1 MLLLYLGRLNNEGI
15 ITKLLGRIGTGMT
28 EYALILALVSIAAIV
43 ALSPLGK
50 KIKEIFENVA
60 GSLDVST
67 E

>member
-1 MLLLYLGRLNNEGI
+1 MKELLQ
-15 ITKLLGRIGTGMT
+15 KLLSEESGQGMT

-50 KIKEIFENVA
+50 KIKEIFENVT